1 MQNKVVVLSET
12 KTKYG
17 ADVVCLFFTPTRL
30 AEKKLLDRKT
40 ILFILS

>member
-17 ADVVCLFFTPTRL
+17 ADVVCLFFTPTTL
-30 AEKKLLDRKT
+30 AEEKILDRKT
-40 ILFILS
+40 ILFKLS

>member
-17 ADVVCLFFTPTRL
+17 ADVVCLFFTPTTL
-30 AEKKLLDRKT
+30 ADENY
-40 ILFILS
+40 

>member
-1 MQNKVVVLSET
+1 MQNKVGVLSET

-17 ADVVCLFFTPTRL
+17 ADVVCLLFTPTRL
-30 AEKKLLDRKT
+30 AEEKILDRKT

>member
-17 ADVVCLFFTPTRL
+17 ADAVCLLFTPTRL
-30 AEKKLLDRKT
+30 VEKKLLDRKT

>member
-17 ADVVCLFFTPTRL
+17 ADAVCLLFTPTRL
-30 AEKKLLDRKT
+30 AEKKLLDRKN
-40 ILFILS
+40 ILFMLS

>member
-17 ADVVCLFFTPTRL
+17 ADVVCLLFTPTTL
-30 AEKKLLDRKT
+30 ADENY
-40 ILFILS
+40 

>member
-17 ADVVCLFFTPTRL
+17 ADAVCLLFYSNKASR
-30 AEKKLLDRKT
+30 EKT
-40 ILFILS
+40 IR